1 MDFILE
7 VFDTFIGDHVWAAIL
22 PAKAAPYDFPQTAAN
37 ATTVEQSFSTWTY
50 KPASEYIYIEPYQ
63 AAYMSAWSRDNVWR
77 QGISLYTITWLFG
90 VLIYFVFATLSYV
103 FVFDKRTLNHPKFLK
118 NQIWLEI
125 VQANK
130 ALPVMATIT
139 APIFLL
145 EVRGYG
151 CLYDRFSDAP
161 AWWYN
166 YAQFPLFLVFT
177 DCLIYWIHRGLHH
190 PLVYKHLH
198 KAHHKW
204 IMPTP
209 FASHAFHP
217 LDGYAQGLPYHLFP
231 FIFPLQKFAYVALFI
246 FVNFWTIM
254 IHDGEYV
261 TENPIVNGAAC
272 HSLHHSKFEVN
283 YGQFFTV
290 FDRLGGTYRRPDAE
304 MFEREVRMSEKQW
317 SKEAKEFTQT
327 VLEIEGNDDR
337 TYDGGAV
344 AKKTN

>member
-1 MDFILE
+1 M
-7 VFDTFIGDHVWAAIL
+7 A
-22 PAKAAPYDFPQTAAN
+22 
-37 ATTVEQSFSTWTY
+37 
-50 KPASEYIYIEPYQ
+50 
-63 AAYMSAWSRDNVWR
+63 
-77 QGISLYTITWLFG
+77 
-90 VLIYFVFATLSYV
+90 IYFIFATLSYL
-103 FVFDKRTLNHPKFLK
+103 FVFDKRTMQHPKFLK
-118 NQIWLEI
+118 NQIRLEI
-125 VQANK
+125 IQTMK

-145 EVRGYG
+145 EVRGHG
-151 CLYDRFSDAP
+151 HLYDRFSDAP

-166 YAQFPLFLVFT
+166 YAQFPLFLLFT
-177 DCLIYWIHRGLHH
+177 DFLIYWIHRGLHH

-217 LDGYAQGLPYHLFP
+217 LDGYAQGIPYHLFP
-231 FIFPLQKFAYVALFI
+231 FLFPLQKFAYVALFI
-246 FVNFWTIM
+246 FVNMWTIL

-290 FDRLGGTYRRPDAE
+290 FDRIGGTYRRPDAD
-304 MFEREVRMSEKQW
+304 MFEREVRMSDKQFQ
-317 SKEAKEFTQT
+317 KDNAEFSRT
-327 VLEIEGNDDR
+327 VTEIEGKDDR
-337 TYDGGAV
+337 TYDGLAV